1 MEFFNVCSC
10 DDRKS
15 RDAKQ
20 SKESR
25 VDAAGNGSPASTQSL
40 QIEDHVFDGLVLARP
55 RPADFARTFDNSP
68 PADDMSPVPRA
79 VATPSRGG
87 SDGKEFSY
95 PSPLPSPSS
104 RRSWRHAM
112 AEVMRSTYPQQL
124 CLFCDM
130 TAA

>member
-1 MEFFNVCSC
+1 MDFFNVCSC

-15 RDAKQ
+15 KDAKQ

-25 VDAAGNGSPASTQSL
+25 MDAAGNGSPAATL
-40 QIEDHVFDGLVLARP
+40 HIEDPVFDGLVLARP
-55 RPADFARTFDNSP
+55 RPSSGPTDFDRTFDNSP
-68 PADDMSPVPRA
+68 PAVDMCPVPRA
-79 VATPSRGG
+79 VPTPSRGG

-112 AEVMRSTYPQQL
+112 AEVM
-124 CLFCDM
+124 
-130 TAA
+130 

>member
-1 MEFFNVCSC
+1 MDFFNVCSC

-15 RDAKQ
+15 KDAKQ

-25 VDAAGNGSPASTQSL
+25 MEAAGNGSPAATL
-40 QIEDHVFDGLVLARP
+40 HIEDPVFDGLVLARP
-55 RPADFARTFDNSP
+55 RPADFLTFDNSP
-68 PADDMSPVPRA
+68 PAGDMSPVPRA
-79 VATPSRGG
+79 VAAPSRTG

-112 AEVMRSTYPQQL
+112 AEVM
-124 CLFCDM
+124 
-130 TAA
+130 